1 MQQTSGICA
10 AFRYR
15 YRPYN
20 GDIAMPPGPKSAKD
34 KQSRRLAR
42 AKAKREAKARER
54 NAKAA
59 NINLDY
65 EETVRARMLA
75 KAGIPLAEQERF
87 LAAFAKH
94 YKGRFANIDKPT
106 KPEQSPASPSN
117 SLPGDGTRSKK

>member
-1 MQQTSGICA
+1 MQQTSRICA

-34 KQSRRLAR
+34 KQSRRLTR

-65 EETVRARMLA
+65 EETVRAKMLE
-75 KAGIPLAEQERF
+75 KAGIPPDERDRF
-87 LAAFAKH
+87 LAFFAKH
-94 YKGRFANIDKPT
+94 YKSRFAKTEKFT
-106 KPEQSPASPSN
+106 KPKQSLASPS
-117 SLPGDGTRSKK
+117 SAPPGDATRSKK